1 MRLICTVLSTTN
13 FLLKSKLL
21 FDLIKRK
28 NKRKDSN
35 EQVTEIESS
44 GKVKRISADRTS
56 ATFVFP
62 CGLSDN
68 GTKVKK

>member
-13 FLLKSKLL
+13 FLLKRKVL
-21 FDLIKRK
+21 FDLIKQK
-28 NKRKDSN
+28 NKRNDSN

-44 GKVKRISADRTS
+44 DKVKRISADRTS
-56 ATFVFP
+56 ATFAFP

-68 GTKVKK
+68 GMKVNK